1 MWNPLHFA
9 IYYQNFDL
17 VKYFVKEMKINMP
30 ITGMK
35 SNADH
40 EKDAV
45 NNDRYPEDK
54 LMALLLAYDR
64 RNSQILKFL
73 LDEGYK
79 IWPSKCI
86 DMLLNERLFNDIKE
100 WYENSNRD
108 SVNYKEFINMWSMLV

>member
-17 VKYFVKEMKINMP
+17 VKYFVKEMKINIP
-30 ITGMK
+30 LTGMK

-64 RNSQILKFL
+64 RNS
-73 LDEGYK
+73 
-79 IWPSKCI
+79 
-86 DMLLNERLFNDIKE
+86 
-100 WYENSNRD
+100 
-108 SVNYKEFINMWSMLV
+108 